1 MNLDSEIQRW
11 RKNYEQDMAAHFAQ
25 RRHIGLNVAKH
36 QEPVLSAEDCVL
48 LWQLGIRV
56 DDGA

>member
-25 RRHIGLNVAKH
+25 RRHIGLNVATR
-36 QEPVLSAEDCVL
+36 QELVLSAEDCVL
-48 LWQLGIRV
+48 LWNLGV
-56 DDGA
+56 QTWD